1 MAERMRMM
9 DKALFIKIMNSE
21 MKLAT
26 GCTEPG
32 AVALATALASA
43 KLEEEVTSIKV
54 LASGNIIKNAMAAGI
69 PGTTFTGMDY
79 AAALGAVGGNP
90 EKQLRVIDGLSEE
103 AKEKARQLVTS
114 GKVLV
119 DMAPVTERLYIDATV
134 YGGSKNA
141 RVVISGDHTNVV
153 LIEVN
158 GVSVYS
164 KEVENGFNNLE
175 ETVTPEQ
182 IIATLNVDVIYRF
195 CQELDLEKDDLAI
208 IRQSI
213 ALNSAVSQEG
223 LTKDYGLKVGKTIDD
238 DCNTGIITDDIV
250 LTAMKHAAAAVDVR
264 MAGADMAV
272 VSNSGSGN
280 QGITATV
287 PVVAVAEKLGIG
299 ADRLI
304 RAVTLSNLIAIYIKA
319 KLGRLSALCGATVA
333 ATGAACGVTYLL
345 GGDLTQVKNTIQN
358 MIGNVTGML
367 CDGAKADCALKVSTC
382 TNAAIQASRMALK
395 GLRVAATDGIV
406 AEDVEA
412 TINNFA
418 ELGSKGSAALD
429 EMILQMMLDKK
440 KGDL

>member
-1 MAERMRMM
+1 M
-9 DKALFIKIMNSE
+9 DKALIIKIMNSE

-32 AVALATALASA
+32 AVALAAALASA
-43 KLEEEVTSIKV
+43 KLAEEVTSIKV
-54 LASGNIIKNAMAAGI
+54 LASSNIIKNAMAAGI

-79 AAALGAVGGNP
+79 AAALGAVGGKP
-90 EKQLRVIDGLSEE
+90 EKQLQVIDHLSE
-103 AKEKARQLVTS
+103 AVKERARQLVES
-114 GKVLV
+114 GQVHIDNARVPEK
-119 DMAPVTERLYIDATV
+119 LYIDVTV
-134 YGGSKNA
+134 YGATKNA
-141 RVVISGDHTNVV
+141 RVVISGDHTNVT
-153 LIEVN
+153 LIQVN
-158 GVSVYS
+158 GETIYTKDVQNSCDN
-164 KEVENGFNNLE
+164 VET
-175 ETVTPEQ
+175 TVPPEQ
-182 IIATLNVDVIYRF
+182 ITATLNVETIYRF
-195 CQELDLEKDDLAI
+195 CQELDLVKDDLTI
-208 IRQSI
+208 IKQSI
-213 ALNSAVSQEG
+213 ALNSAASQEG
-223 LTKDYGLKVGKTIDD
+223 LTKDYGLKVGKIIND
-238 DCNTGIITDDIV
+238 DCNRGIINDDIA

-287 PVVAVAEKLGIG
+287 PVVAVAEKLGISM
-299 ADRLI
+299 DRLI

-333 ATGAACGVTYLL
+333 ATGAACGITYLL
-345 GGDLTQVKNTIQN
+345 GGDLTQVKYTIQN

-406 AEDVEA
+406 AEDVET

-418 ELGSKGSAALD
+418 ELGNKGSAVLD

-440 KGDL
+440 KSVL

>member
-1 MAERMRMM
+1 M
-9 DKALFIKIMNSE
+9 DKALVIKIMNSE

-32 AVALATALASA
+32 AVALAAALASS

-54 LASGNIIKNAMAAGI
+54 LASSNILKNAMAAGI

-90 EKQLRVIDGLSEE
+90 EKQLQVIDHLSEA
-103 AKEKARQLVTS
+103 AKERARQLVES
-114 GKVLV
+114 GQVHIEKALVL
-119 DMAPVTERLYIDATV
+119 EKLYIDVTV
-134 YGGSKNA
+134 YGATKNA
-141 RVVISGDHTNVV
+141 RVVIANDHTNVT
-153 LIEVN
+153 LIQVN
-158 GVSVYS
+158 GETIYTKDAQNSFANV
-164 KEVENGFNNLE
+164 E
-175 ETVTPEQ
+175 ETVSPEQ
-182 IIATLNVDVIYRF
+182 ITATLNVEAIYRF
-195 CQELDLEKDDLAI
+195 CQELDPEKDDLAI
-208 IRQSI
+208 IKQSI
-213 ALNSAVSQEG
+213 ALNSAMSREG

-238 DCNTGIITDDIV
+238 DCNKGIITDDIA
-250 LTAMKHAAAAVDVR
+250 LTAMKHTAAAVDVR

-287 PVVAVAEKLGIG
+287 PVVAVAEKLGISM
-299 ADRLI
+299 DRLI

-333 ATGAACGVTYLL
+333 ATGAACGITYLL
-345 GGDLTQVKNTIQN
+345 GGDLTQVKYTIQN

-418 ELGSKGSAALD
+418 ELGNKGSAALD
-429 EMILQMMLDKK
+429 EMILQMMLNKK
-440 KGDL
+440 KSNF